1 MHHIYSNSN
10 NPSMLESV
18 ATSTIRVPNT
28 LNTLNGGMNQVYPGS
43 TKVNK
48 RFTFDQ
54 SYLPDRKALMRS

>member
-1 MHHIYSNSN
+1 
-10 NPSMLESV
+10 MLESV